1 MFLPIDDY
9 MLYPSISIINRAKNG
24 KSKTYSMIKCYALDK
39 NSSVDT
45 CLVLS

>member
-1 MFLPIDDY
+1 MFFAIDDY
-9 MLYPSISIINRAKNG
+9 MLYPSISIINRTKNA

-39 NSSVDT
+39 NSFVDT